1 MKSTRTLR
9 NVRRPRTRGFLR
21 PVVPTLV
28 VALAVSLVAA
38 LPALGAETS
47 PKIELVEQPSPGSP
61 LVAVRLMF
69 KAGSIHDPEGKEG
82 LAALTAMMI
91 GQAGTEK
98 HTYSQLL
105 DALYPMA
112 ASIDVNTDREV
123 TVIAGETHVDN
134 LAKYTDLLT
143 EAVLHPAFAKADFDR
158 NKNQLLSY
166 LTTTL
171 RAANDE
177 LLGLEALQD
186 QIWQGLPY
194 GHPSEGTVQ
203 GLAAITLDDVK
214 AFYHQSFTRANLI
227 LGVAG
232 GYPEGYPAK
241 LQAALDALPEG
252 GGETVDL
259 PPLPKP
265 HGRDFTLIAKQTD
278 SREINFGYAIPVT
291 RADADYY
298 PLMVANSYLG
308 EHRTFNGVLMNQLR
322 GKRGLNYG
330 DYSYI
335 EYYAAPPF
343 TSRPTPNVPRHQ
355 QYFSVWIRPV
365 VPKTAHF
372 ALRAGL
378 YYVDRLIDK
387 GLTKDEFELTR
398 DYLVN
403 YSKLWAQTLS
413 ERLGVQM
420 DSRFYG
426 TPYWIDEIEKRLKGL
441 SVEEVNAAVKKY
453 LQTDAYE
460 AVIVTDDAPS
470 LAEELKKDE
479 PSPMEYNSEVDEAVK
494 EVDKSI
500 VDLKVKPTSVRI
512 VPVSEMFEGAGG
524 KEKPAGDEK
533 SRRVEPDR

>member
-1 MKSTRTLR
+1 MTSTLR
-9 NVRRPRTRGFLR
+9 TFRGGRAAGFARTAALGL
-21 PVVPTLV
+21 
-28 VALAVSLVAA
+28 ALALLAA
-38 LPALGAETS
+38 LPALAAAQPAS
-47 PKIELVEQPSPGSP
+47 KIELVEQRNPDTP

-69 KAGSIHDPEGKEG
+69 RAGSIHDPQGKEG

-91 GQAGTEK
+91 GQGGTEQ

-105 DALYPMA
+105 DLLYPMA
-112 ASIDVNTDREV
+112 GSIDVDTDREV
-123 TVIAGETHVDN
+123 TVISGESHVDN
-134 LAKYTDLLT
+134 LAKYTGLLT
-143 EAVLHPAFAKADFDR
+143 EAVLHPAFAQSDFDR
-158 NKNQLLSY
+158 NKSQLQAY

-186 QIWQGLPY
+186 QIWRGLPY

-203 GLAAITLDDVK
+203 GLANVTLDDVK
-214 AFYHQSFTRANLI
+214 AFYHQNFTRANLI

-232 GYPEGYPAK
+232 GYPEDYPGK
-241 LQAALDALPEG
+241 LQSALAGLPEG
-252 GGETVDL
+252 SGEAVDL

-265 HGRDFTLIAKQTD
+265 KGREFTLIAKQTD
-278 SREINFGYAIPVT
+278 STEINFGYAIPVT
-291 RADADYY
+291 RADHDYY

-335 EYYAAPPF
+335 EFYAAPPF

-387 GLTKDEFELTR
+387 GMTKDEFELTR

-426 TPYWIDEIEKRLKGL
+426 TPYWIDEIEKQLEGL
-441 SVEEVNAAVKKY
+441 TVDEVNAAVKKY

-460 AVIVTDDAPS
+460 AVVVTDDAPAM
-470 LAEELKKDE
+470 AEALKKDE
-479 PSPMEYNSEVDEAVK
+479 PSPMEYNSEVDDAVK
-494 EVDKSI
+494 QADKSI
-500 VDLKVKPTSVRI
+500 VDLKVAPTSVEI
-512 VPVSEMFEGAGG
+512 VPVSEMFEGTGA
-524 KEKPAGDEK
+524 KEAPAPATPPA
-533 SRRVEPDR
+533 EPKGLR